1 MLAEHVP
8 AAARVN
14 SSQDRSVELG
24 NWPSLV
30 ALTASVVLLWSAL
43 PALLQTVPHAD
54 NVEQLNW
61 AHALQWGYFKHPP
74 LPTWLLH
81 AAIEAFG
88 ASAFLTYALAMSCI
102 GATLLILWRCAL
114 LLLDRADAFVAV
126 LLSSADY
133 YLMGRGSFL
142 NHNTVMLPFV
152 AASAWCVLRIVRDE
166 PRSGGWLPWFLLGIC
181 QALGLLTK
189 YQMAIFIGA
198 NALALIVLGVW
209 RRPHFWRYVALC
221 CVATLVP
228 LVPHVLWLG
237 GHEFSTFAYA
247 SHSLLAELPLGERVL
262 HLAGFI
268 VQQIGRL
275 APALFALA
283 LAVIVQRTARR
294 HSPAQAAPEDVER
307 PGALPQQ
314 RALAIL
320 ALTPLG
326 IVMLL
331 VLLAG
336 VAPQNHWGASATLL
350 LPLFGVSLL
359 RESSRPGPRPA
370 LLAVITAHAAAVIW
384 NVVVA
389 TRAPG
394 FHHSFA
400 AQPLAAMALAHWQ
413 TKTSGPLAIVVGP
426 DWEAGAISLE
436 LPSHPA
442 VLSSGER
449 SQAPWIT
456 AEQLARCGALV
467 LWRPDQ
473 APEQQVGSEFAARMQ
488 WSVELQTRV
497 PRGSLSAI
505 GAGIIAPASSG
516 C

>member
-1 MLAEHVP
+1 MLAEQAP
-8 AAARVN
+8 AADRVISRQN
-14 SSQDRSVELG
+14 CSVELG
-24 NWPSLV
+24 NWPSLLAFV
-30 ALTASVVLLWSAL
+30 AFIVLLWSAL

-81 AAIEAFG
+81 AAIEVFG
-88 ASAFLTYALAMSCI
+88 ASAFLTYALAMSCV

-114 LLLDRADAFVAV
+114 LLLNRADALVAV

-152 AASAWCVLRIVRDE
+152 AASAWCVLHIVRDE
-166 PRSGGWLPWFLLGIC
+166 QRKGGWLPWAMLGIS
-181 QALGLLTK
+181 QSLGLLSK

-198 NALALIVLGVW
+198 NALALIALGVW
-209 RRPHFWRYVALC
+209 RRPRFWRYAALC
-221 CVATLVP
+221 GLLTLIP
-228 LVPHVLWLG
+228 LAPHLQWLAS
-237 GHEFSTFAYA
+237 HEFSTFTYA
-247 SHSLLAELPLGERVL
+247 SHSLLAELPLRERLL
-262 HLAGFI
+262 HLAGFV

-275 APALFALA
+275 APALFALG
-283 LAVIVQRTARR
+283 LAII
-294 HSPAQAAPEDVER
+294 VER
-307 PGALPQQ
+307 SARGRSQGQEAPREPDRTSALPQR

-320 ALTPLG
+320 AVTPFA
-326 IVMLL
+326 L
-331 VLLAG
+331 VLALVLFAG
-336 VAPQNHWGASATLL
+336 VAPQNHWGATATLL
-350 LPLFGVSLL
+350 LPLYGVSLL
-359 RESSRPGPRPA
+359 RESRRPGPRSA
-370 LLAVITAHAAAVIW
+370 LVAVITAHTAALIW

-413 TKTSGPLAIVVGP
+413 ANTSGRLEVVIGP
-426 DWEAGAISLE
+426 DWEAGAIALE

-449 SQAPWIT
+449 NQAPWVT

-467 LWRPDQ
+467 LWRPGQ
-473 APEQQVGSEFAARMQ
+473 APEQQVGKEFAARMQ
-488 WSVELQTRV
+488 SALELQTRV
-497 PRGSLSAI
+497 PRGALSAI
-505 GAGIIAPASSG
+505 GAGIIAPTSG
-516 C
+516 GC